1 MKKIFLI
8 ILIMLITGCENND
21 TTEENLLND
30 LIKINKK
37 LNYKMQQKILVLF
50 VMNLMKIL

>member
-37 LNYKMQQKILVLF
+37 I
-50 VMNLMKIL
+50 